1 MERQPPRDGGDFSD
15 KHYKTNKGK
24 GRAQTPPRAPSP
36 EPELFDRRTGASSS
50 TYRPPLESSSAS
62 SSGRSSNRP
71 LSSASSSGRSS
82 NRPLSS
88 ASMSALSSDH
98 YMSVL
103 PFLPMRWLLM
113 ISCVSKSFFALRM
126 HPLWFLVAYKCFRLS
141 FPHSDRWD
149 DDCDLP
155 ETMGF
160 FMLRDL
166 YITYFTDMRSEARLF
181 SDFGADILNVWI
193 SQTSEMPPD
202 REHNLPFFLDAPRLA
217 GFFSSFYSRQRFK
230 AVVRGALIDNWSMF
244 FRMVARNNCSALDV
258 VLIGKF
264 ALQQIIRCEYLLRI
278 ADMFCISRCAIHSW
292 EWTRTLMHNPVLT
305 RDASTLVMDVPESG
319 VSGLNALFEEV
330 LLNPTLGNLHLI
342 FSCLKRGDTG
352 LARVLLHYVR
362 CYSTS
367 VPSFIEEGDRL
378 QGLFAHFHRSWVPHR
393 DRLPNSLNLVQFRY
407 INREFTEDYHYH
419 RYDLSE
425 EEENRIWRS
434 AMEQCRQHPMWG
446 LNGYSIEYYF
456 DSDEYWLQDAIE
468 EFRMQ
473 ERIRYY
479 GEATARRISG
489 SYQRRHI

>member
-1 MERQPPRDGGDFSD
+1 MEREPPRDGGDFSD

-71 LSSASSSGRSS
+71 LSSASV
-82 NRPLSS
+82 
-88 ASMSALSSDH
+88 SALSCDH

-103 PFLPMRWLLM
+103 PYLPMRWLM
-113 ISCVSKSFFALRM
+113 MMVCVSKSFFALKM
-126 HPLWFLVAYKCFRLS
+126 HPSWFEIAYKCFRMS
-141 FPHSDRWD
+141 FPHSDRWV

-155 ETMGF
+155 DDMDF
-160 FMLRDL
+160 AMLQAL
-166 YITYFTDMRSEARLF
+166 YITYFTDMSSESRLF
-181 SDFGADILNVWI
+181 SDFGAGLLNLFI
-193 SQTSEMPPD
+193 IQPLQMPPD
-202 REHNLPFFLDAPRLA
+202 RENNLPFFLDALRIG
-217 GFFSSFYSRQRFK
+217 GFFSSFYSRQRLK
-230 AVVRGALIDNWSMF
+230 AVVRALMDSAWRLF
-244 FRMVARNNCSALDV
+244 FSAIARNHFSRHVIRLVIVD
-258 VLIGKF
+258 
-264 ALQQIIRCEYLLRI
+264 ALQRIIRYEYILRL
-278 ADMFCISRCAIHSW
+278 ADTFCISRCANHSR
-292 EWTRTLMHNPVLT
+292 EWTTTLMHSPVLPKFT
-305 RDASTLVMDVPESG
+305 DTIVMDVPESG